1 MVWTNECI
9 WRASIT
15 FVPDLYKITQLG
27 FNNKKFYNVCINIIS
42 QSRAVKTVIG
52 VS

>member
-15 FVPDLYKITQLG
+15 FVPDLYKIIPLG
-27 FNNKKFYNVCINIIS
+27 FNNKKFYIMFVLILYLS
-42 QSRAVKTVIG
+42 LGR
-52 VS
+52 